1 MPPRHATQLTLE
13 VPLYGGADLID
24 PLRASLPDEESLFF
38 LRNKGAAEADYYRL
52 VVMRGV
58 IVNRDG
64 RAEVLPGD
72 DEDFLDTLDG
82 SDFDGLVAQVR
93 AASR

>member
-1 MPPRHATQLTLE
+1 M
-13 VPLYGGADLID
+13 PLYGGADLID
-24 PLRASLPDEESLFF
+24 PLRASLPVEESLFF
-38 LRNKGAAEADYYRL
+38 LRNKGAAEIDYYRL

-64 RAEVLPGD
+64 TAEVLPGD
-72 DEDFLDTLDG
+72 EEDFLGTLDG
-82 SDFDGLVAQVR
+82 TDFDGLVAQVR